1 MMHWLTEPFQY
12 EFMQRALLG
21 SAIIGFTNGFL
32 GAFIVLRRL
41 ALLADALSHSL
52 LPGLALAAIFFGLA
66 PVGLFFGALIAT
78 IFVGVGGQLIARSS
92 RLKEDTAIGALFV
105 FAFAIG
111 VILLGYSKVRVD
123 LSHFL
128 FGNVLGISN
137 SDLWISYGIGL
148 VTMIFLAAQHRPLLL
163 ALFEPAVAATQGI
176 RVGFLNIALMIL
188 TVLAMI
194 SSLQAVGVVLS
205 LGLLI
210 LPSTILYLFSDSYDA
225 MTWGGGI
232 LGAVGSILGLL
243 LSYWVNIPSG
253 PAIVLV
259 LGIIF
264 LLSYLFSPK
273 YGVIPTRFRKRHL
286 HEESLRRW
294 DAKANPE

>member
-1 MMHWLTEPFQY
+1 MISWLTEPFQY

-21 SAIIGFTNGFL
+21 SVIIGFTNGFL

-66 PVGLFFGALIAT
+66 PAGLFFGALIAT

-128 FGNVLGISN
+128 FGNVLGISD

-148 VTMIFLAAQHRPLLL
+148 VTMAFLAAQHRPLLL

-176 RVGFLNIALMIL
+176 RVGALNVALMIL

-205 LGLLI
+205 LGL
-210 LPSTILYLFSDSYDA
+210 
-225 MTWGGGI
+225 
-232 LGAVGSILGLL
+232 
-243 LSYWVNIPSG
+243 
-253 PAIVLV
+253 
-259 LGIIF
+259 
-264 LLSYLFSPK
+264 
-273 YGVIPTRFRKRHL
+273 
-286 HEESLRRW
+286 
-294 DAKANPE
+294 